1 MYCVK
6 CGSKLEEN
14 AKFCPNCGMAVKN
27 TKISKPNKEGSI
39 RKEIKKE
46 ARMKNKTPLVL
57 AALLV
62 LVIIACMTTILYFA
76 FGVTITNDLYLP
88 WFLEII
94 YWVVILAASIV
105 LGFGLSGG
113 ALKLLRGEEVTF
125 SSVLTSPFCK
135 IKKVVLFYLLFVVFF
150 AAYFLLLLVP
160 GINFLVALSSIIGI
174 PILFIYFYPVLDMYM
189 YLVMDENKDMMSF
202 ASTLKQAYNI
212 VKGHRVEYYGMI
224 LSFIGWFL
232 LGALTLGI
240 LYIWLIPYVR
250 LSVANLYRKWTDEV
264 TITGTEN
271 GMSNGTVIGIT
282 VGSYFGLIFLMFI
295 IVIILVMIGVI
306 DENLESNRNNGYDN
320 NYYNYY
326 DHDYYNYHDNYN
338 DYRRT
343 NIATLTYGNDE
354 ISFIVPD
361 DFTEDTYNTNSYQ
374 TYIKK
379 TANSEESIT
388 YSLAYSYG
396 NYYENTIADIREVFS
411 SDLYEFTE
419 DEYTINLDNKE
430 TKCYEINVTNVY
442 GVTGKFT
449 EVFYPVTDTRYVTIE
464 IISENVSQNNIE
476 DYVQIK

>member
-14 AKFCPNCGMAVKN
+14 DRFCPNCGAAVKS
-27 TKISKPNKEGSI
+27 TKISMPNKEGAI

-46 ARMKNKTPLVL
+46 ARMQNKTS
-57 AALLV
+57 LV
-62 LVIIACMTTILYFA
+62 LVTLLVFAIIACMTTGLYFA
-76 FGVTITNDLYLP
+76 FDVTLINDVYLP

-94 YWVVILAASIV
+94 YLLVVLAGGFV

-125 SSVLTSPFCK
+125 SNVLTAPFYK
-135 IKKVVLFYLLFVVFF
+135 IKNVILFYLLFVAFF
-150 AAYFLLLLVP
+150 AVYFLLLLVP
-160 GINFLVALSSIIGI
+160 GINVLVALASFIGI

-189 YLVMDENKDMMSF
+189 YLVMDDNKEPMSF
-202 ASTLKQAYNI
+202 TDTLKQAYNI
-212 VKGHRVEYYGMI
+212 VKGHRVEYYGMV

-250 LSVANLYRKWTDEV
+250 LSIANLYRKWTDEV
-264 TITGTEN
+264 TITGEEN

-282 VGSYFGLIFLMFI
+282 VGSYFGLIFLMFM
-295 IVIILVMIGVI
+295 VAIILVAVGVI
-306 DENLESNRNNGYDN
+306 DEDLETNRNNGYDN

-326 DHDYYNYHDNYN
+326 DHDYYNHHDNYN

-343 NIATLTYGNDE
+343 NTATLVYGSDK
-354 ISFIVPD
+354 ISFSVPNG
-361 DFTEDTYNTNSYQ
+361 FVAEDYNTDSYQ
-374 TYIKK
+374 TYTKE

-396 NYYENTIADIREVFS
+396 NYYENTIADIREEFS
-411 SDLYEFTE
+411 SDLYKFTE
-419 DEYTINLDNKE
+419 AEYTINLNNKE
-430 TKCYEINVTNVY
+430 AKCYEINVTNVY

-449 EVFYPVTDTRYVTIE
+449 EVFYPVTDTRYVTVE
-464 IISENVSQNNIE
+464 IISENVNQNNIK